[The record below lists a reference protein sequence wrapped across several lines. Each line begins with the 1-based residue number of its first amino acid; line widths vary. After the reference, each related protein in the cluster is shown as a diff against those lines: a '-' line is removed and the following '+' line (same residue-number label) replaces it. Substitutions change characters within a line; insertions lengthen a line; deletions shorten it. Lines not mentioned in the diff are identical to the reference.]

1 MQAEVSVGGFW
12 HEKFQHKPWSSGI
25 FELKCIHLDTSQ
37 EDKDLQHAYTA
48 AYHLWHTFNVAEGMA
63 IIDNQPH
70 DCAKTAV
77 KDIRS
82 AFAWN
87 WARHPFS
94 AESHGSGL

>member
-1 MQAEVSVGGFW
+1 MRN
-12 HEKFQHKPWSSGI
+12 FQHKPWSSGI

-48 AYHLWHTFNVAEGMA
+48 AYHLWHTFNMAEGMA